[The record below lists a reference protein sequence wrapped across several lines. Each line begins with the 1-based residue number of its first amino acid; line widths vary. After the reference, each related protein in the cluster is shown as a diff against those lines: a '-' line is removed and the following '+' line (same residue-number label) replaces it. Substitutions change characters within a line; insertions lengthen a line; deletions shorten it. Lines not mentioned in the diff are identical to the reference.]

1 MIIYPCYLAF
11 CHLQNT
17 LVDHSLTGENQ
28 YKHTANLASKTHFF
42 TQSRWA
48 TIREFLIVRTIKQY
62 LIVQFNKNTYVQ
74 LRLLRGCKTL

>member
-17 LVDHSLTGENQ
+17 LADHSLTRENQ
-28 YKHTANLASKTHFF
+28 CKHTANLASKTHFF
-42 TQSRWA
+42 TQSCWA
-48 TIREFLIVRTIKQY
+48 TIRKFLIVRTIKQY
-62 LIVQFNKNTYVQ
+62 LIVQFSKNTYVQ